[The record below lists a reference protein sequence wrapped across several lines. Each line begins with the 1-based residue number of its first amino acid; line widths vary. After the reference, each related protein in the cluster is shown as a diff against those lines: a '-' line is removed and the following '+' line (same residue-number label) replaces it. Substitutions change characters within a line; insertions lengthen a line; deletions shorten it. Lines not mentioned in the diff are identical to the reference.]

1 MRLIVLA
8 LATMIFVAFGAA
20 ARAQEAVI
28 RIVDVGQGLCVV
40 ATFPGANDLLYD
52 AGHWQSSQCRAAVNE
67 LVTDQ
72 RIEMVV
78 ISHSDADHLGEL
90 PEILEDVSAGLI
102 LWTGF
107 EMNSSAWREARDAIA
122 QEVTDGASVINLGSY
137 SIPPG
142 EQIELGDA
150 SVTFVT
156 GWHEWDNSNSDPGE
170 LPDESERRNAI
181 SIVMRIEYGGQSVLL
196 TGDTIGRRRGD
207 ADDACRD
214 AERLMVEN
222 AADIP
227 IESDVLVA
235 PHHGGDNGGSTCF
248 INAVSPNFVI
258 YSAGNSSHDHPR
270 TSAVE
275 RVLATGVTSQNIFRT
290 DRGDNDGPDEWPV
303 GRDGTCG
310 DSRGDDDIQIVLG
323 GDDPEITY
331 LEPSSG
337 C

>member
-1 MRLIVLA
+1 MRLIVLVVTTTVFIA
-8 LATMIFVAFGAA
+8 FIATV
-20 ARAQEAVI
+20 RAQEAVI
-28 RIVDVGQGLCVV
+28 RVVDVGQGLCVV
-40 ATFPGANDLLYD
+40 AAFPGGYDLLYD
-52 AGHWQSSQCRAAVNE
+52 AGHWQSSQCRVAVNE

-90 PEILEDVSAGLI
+90 PEILDDVSVGLI

-107 EMNSSAWREARDAIA
+107 EMNSNAWRDARDVIA
-122 QEVTDGASVINLGSY
+122 QEVRDGASVINLGSY
-137 SIPPG
+137 QIPPG
-142 EQIELGDA
+142 EQILLGDA
-150 SVTFVT
+150 TITFVA
-156 GWHEWDNSNSDPGE
+156 GWHEWDTANSDSGE

-207 ADDACRD
+207 ADTACRD

-222 AADIP
+222 ASNVG

-235 PHHGGDNGGSTCF
+235 PHHGGNNGGSACF
-248 INAVSPNFVI
+248 IDAIDPQYVI

-270 TSAVE
+270 TTAVE
-275 RVLATGVTSQNIFRT
+275 RVLSAGVGSQNIFRT
-290 DRGDNDGPDEWPV
+290 DRGDNDGPDEWSV
-303 GRDGTCG
+303 GREGACPDR
-310 DSRGDDDIQIVLG
+310 RGDDDISIILG
-323 GDDPEITY
+323 RESVKVFY
-331 LEPSSG
+331 LTPSNE